1 MGSRVSAG
9 NREGPQGVWNGMN
22 KIEKRIGKQVYELGR
37 FVQFGQQVTVDTTR
51 KILKV
56 LPFSQQERLVEIP
69 NEDVPHDEVLDLRN
83 NCF

>member
-1 MGSRVSAG
+1 
-9 NREGPQGVWNGMN
+9 MN
-22 KIEKRIGKQVYELGR
+22 KIEQRIGKQVHEVGR
-37 FVQFGQQVTVDTTR
+37 FVRFGQQVTVDTTR
-51 KILKV
+51 KILQV

>member
-1 MGSRVSAG
+1 MNRV
-9 NREGPQGVWNGMN
+9 
-22 KIEKRIGKQVYELGR
+22 EKRIEKQVRELGR
-37 FVQFGQQVTVDTTR
+37 FVSFGQQVTVDTTR